1 MCRRSGKGGE
11 AVADEVK
18 AVHPQI
24 RKGIYVAVVREEHMA
39 DLRELV

>member
-11 AVADEVK
+11 AATDEVK
-18 AVHPQI
+18 AVRPQI
-24 RKGIYVAVVREEHMA
+24 RKGIYVAAVREDHMA